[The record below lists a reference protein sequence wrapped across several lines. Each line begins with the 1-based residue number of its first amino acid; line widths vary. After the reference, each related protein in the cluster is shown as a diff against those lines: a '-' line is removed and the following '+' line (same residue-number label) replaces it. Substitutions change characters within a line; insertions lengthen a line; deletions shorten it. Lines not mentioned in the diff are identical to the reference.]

1 MIDLK
6 LSEIAISIN
15 GDFCGEDK
23 NIKGVS
29 TDTRTIK
36 KDQLF
41 IGLRG
46 PNFNGNEFINVAKKN
61 GAAACVVDSNI
72 VNDIQAIHVKDTKLA
87 LGDLARVWRKRLSS
101 VFIGITGSN
110 GKTTLKEMLS
120 TCFSQNHKTF
130 NTVGNYNNDI
140 GMPLMILDMNNTYE
154 YAVLEM
160 GASKPGDIKYLVDVA
175 YPDVVLIN
183 NAAPA
188 HLDGFNSING
198 VANAKGEILQGRVTP
213 KFAILNHDDSFY
225 NLWAEMASNSEIM
238 NFGSNSDAMIYPEC
252 ITLEK
257 NYSSFELRTPNGS
270 INILL
275 KLLGMHNV
283 LNACAAAAV
292 MLSQSKTLSEIK
304 SGLEATAPV
313 SGRLEMKE
321 SHHGHEI
328 IDDTYNSNP
337 KSMSVAIEFLR
348 KSDKTK
354 VFVMG
359 DMLELGKEKESLHK
373 DLGKKLNDAD
383 IDYLFGIGELT
394 KHAVDSF
401 EKNGFWYEDIDCMI
415 EDIASMMLKNREM
428 SILVKGS
435 RSMKMERVIKVLS
448 VQ

>member
-23 NIKGVS
+23 IIKGVS

-72 VNDIQAIHVKDTKLA
+72 VNDIQTIHVKDTKLA

-110 GKTTLKEMLS
+110 GKTTLKEMVS

-130 NTVGNYNNDI
+130 NTAGNYNNDI

-188 HLDGFNSING
+188 HLDGFKSING
-198 VANAKGEILQGRVTP
+198 VANAKGEILQGKVTP

-238 NFGSNSDAMIYPEC
+238 TFGSNSDAMIYPER

-257 NYSSFELRTPNGS
+257 NYSSFDLRTPKGS
-270 INILL
+270 INIHL
-275 KLLGMHNV
+275 KLLGMHNI

-292 MLSQSKTLSEIK
+292 LLSQSKTLSEIK
-304 SGLEATAPV
+304 NGLEATTPV
-313 SGRLEMKE
+313 SGRLVIKE
-321 SHHGHEI
+321 SQHGHEI
-328 IDDTYNSNP
+328 IDDSYNSNP

-348 KSDKTK
+348 KRDKTK

-373 DLGKKLNDAD
+373 ELGKKLNDAD

-401 EKNGFWYEDIDCMI
+401 KNNGFWYEDIDCMI

-435 RSMKMERVIKVLS
+435 RSMKMERVVKVLS
-448 VQ
+448 V

>member
-15 GDFCGEDK
+15 GNFRGEEK
-23 NIKGVS
+23 NIRGVS

-36 KDQLF
+36 EDQLF
-41 IGLRG
+41 FGLRG

-61 GAAACVVDSNI
+61 GAAAYVVDSKNI
-72 VNDIQAIHVKDTKLA
+72 NDIQTIHVKDTKLA
-87 LGDLARVWRKRLSS
+87 LGDLARVWRKRLSP

-110 GKTTLKEMLS
+110 GKTTLKEMVS

-175 YPDVVLIN
+175 YPDVVVIN

-188 HLDGFNSING
+188 HLVGFESING
-198 VANAKGEILQGRVTP
+198 VANAKGEILQGEVTP

-225 NLWAEMASNSEIM
+225 DLWVEMASNSEIIS
-238 NFGSNSDAMIYPEC
+238 FGSNCDAMIHPERVS
-252 ITLEK
+252 LER
-257 NYSSFELRTPNGS
+257 NYSSFILRTPMGS
-270 INILL
+270 INIHL

-292 MLSQSKTLSEIK
+292 MLSQSKSLSEIK
-304 SGLEATAPV
+304 NGLESTIPV
-313 SGRLEMKE
+313 SGRLEIKE
-321 SHHGHEI
+321 SQHGHEI

-337 KSMSVAIEFLR
+337 TSMSVAIEFLR
-348 KSDKTK
+348 KREKTK

-359 DMLELGKEKESLHK
+359 DMLELGKEEERMHKE
-373 DLGKKLNDAD
+373 LGEKLNHAD
-383 IDYLFGIGELT
+383 IDYLFGIGELA
-394 KHAVDSF
+394 KHTVDSF
-401 EKNGFWYEDIDCMI
+401 EKEGFWYEDIDCMI
-415 EDIASMMLKNREM
+415 DDIASMMLKNREM